1 MLSWLNRA
9 AFGLVTMSG
18 GLWVATAILFHIV
31 GDAQAGALLAL
42 LAGLLIAWLAHRRS
56 ALPGWAALGVG
67 AVAVALWYQ
76 TYQPSADRDWAM
88 DVARGVE
95 ADRDGDTITLRNI
108 RDFDWTSVDT
118 ATERWTSQIYDL
130 SKLTSVDMI
139 TSVWGNPNI
148 AHLLVSFG
156 FTDAP
161 NVVFSVEIR
170 REVGEAYSEIG
181 GFFRQFEL
189 VLIAATE
196 RDILQLRTTH
206 REETVSLYPA
216 DLTPE
221 QLRDFF
227 LAYVALAQSLEA
239 EPRFYNTLTANCTTV
254 VYGLAKTV
262 NPELPFDPRVVLSGG
277 LPEFVDELGLLPGD
291 MPIEQRQI
299 EAIITP
305 RAQTAGPEDDFSAVI
320 RAQTDGQ

>member
-1 MLSWLNRA
+1 MLNWLNRA
-9 AFGLVTMSG
+9 AFGLVAMGG
-18 GLWVATAILFHIV
+18 GLWVATAILLHIV
-31 GDAQAGALLAL
+31 GDAQAGALIAL

-56 ALPGWAALGVG
+56 ALRGWAALGVG

-76 TYQPSADRDWAM
+76 TYQPSADRNWTM
-88 DVARGVE
+88 DVARGVS

-108 RDFDWTSVDT
+108 RDFEWTSIDT
-118 ATERWTSQIYDL
+118 ATERWIQQTYDL
-130 SKLTSVDMI
+130 SQITGVDMI
-139 TSVWGNPNI
+139 TSVWDNPNI

-156 FTDAP
+156 FKDAP

-170 REVGEAYSEIG
+170 REVGEAYSEIA

-196 RDILQLRTTH
+196 RDIVQLRTTH

-227 LAYVALAQSLEA
+227 LAYVDLAQSLEA

-262 NPELPFDPRVVLSGG
+262 NPDLPFDPRVVLSGG

-291 MPIEQRQI
+291 MPIEQRRI
-299 EAIITP
+299 EAVITP
-305 RAQTAGPEDDFSAVI
+305 RAQTAGPKDDFSAVI
-320 RAQTDGQ
+320 RAQTNGQ

>member
-56 ALPGWAALGVG
+56 ALRGWAALGVG

-161 NVVFSVEIR
+161 NVVFSVELR